1 MPSSFIQWFPGH
13 MTKAIRM
20 MKEEIKPVDCVIYVL
35 DSRIPMSSVNPAFDE
50 IIGNKP
56 RLYVLNK
63 CDLVAQNDLIPWKNY
78 FGSMQNCSCV
88 IADSTKKADNKII
101 SELKK
106 LNEDKIK
113 RFSERGIRKTIRAM
127 VIGVP
132 NCGKS
137 TLINSLIGKKRAI
150 TGNRPGVTR
159 GKQWVTVDTYV
170 EVLDTP
176 GTLYPDFS
184 DQKKA
189 LHLSFVGSVKDDVV
203 DLHIVANELFAF
215 LAENYPQNLTDK
227 YGENCSDIVSFAQKR
242 GYFLKGN
249 ELDLDRAAKA
259 VIGDFRKNA
268 FGKIILEKRL

>member
-20 MKEEIKPVDCVIYVL
+20 MKEEIKPVDCVIYIL
-35 DSRIPMSSVNPAFDE
+35 DARIPLSSVNPSFDE
-50 IIGNKP
+50 IIENKP

-63 CDLVAQNDLIPWKNY
+63 IDLVPTEELAAWQRY
-78 FGSMQNCSCV
+78 FDGLPNSRCV
-88 IADSTKKADNKII
+88 LADSTKRAEAKIVAVLKQLNADTLERYKNK
-101 SELKK
+101 
-106 LNEDKIK
+106 
-113 RFSERGIRKTIRAM
+113 GVRKTVRAM

-137 TLINSLIGKKRAI
+137 TFINSLLGKKKTV

-159 GKQWVTVDTYV
+159 GKQWVAVDPYV

-189 LHLSFVGSVKDDVV
+189 LHLAFVGSVKDEIV
-203 DLHIVANELFAF
+203 DQVFLSEQLFSF
-215 LAENYPQNLTDK
+215 LKKEYPDALQAR
-227 YGENCSDIVSFAQKR
+227 YGDCADMDSFARKR
-242 GYFLKGN
+242 GFILKGG
-249 ELDLDRAAKA
+249 EIDTERACKA
-259 VIGDFRKNA
+259 ILCDFRKQA
-268 FGKIILEKRL
+268 FGKIILEKYND